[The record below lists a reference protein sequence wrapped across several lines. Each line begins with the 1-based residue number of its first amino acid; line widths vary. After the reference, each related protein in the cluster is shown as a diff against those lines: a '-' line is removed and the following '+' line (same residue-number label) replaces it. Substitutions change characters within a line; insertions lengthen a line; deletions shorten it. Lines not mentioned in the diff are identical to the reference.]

1 MMKKLALIF
10 AFFLLVSSIAFG
22 MEKPPEVRVMALSG
36 NSGLAMVGLM
46 EQAAVQPG
54 FFKYSILKS
63 PDLLMAKLVA
73 GEADIA
79 TLPVNQAAI
88 LYNKGVDVQIPA
100 IIGWGVMYIVGNDT
114 GIKSW
119 KDLKGKE
126 IYLVAKGAVPDL
138 LFRYLAAQNGL
149 NPDRDLKLNYI
160 ASPVELAQLTASGK
174 ASLAT
179 LPEPWVT
186 QVLLRSPQ
194 TKVVLDFQA
203 EWSRVEKQRNT
214 YPQTCLVVTKK
225 FAREQPERLKQ
236 FLKGLEK
243 SIAWLNRNPG
253 TGGVLAEKYV
263 KIPAAAVEKGIVRC
277 NLRYKPARQVKEE
290 VGRFLERLGEVAPD
304 AIGGKLPDAG
314 FYYQP

>member
-10 AFFLLVSSIAFG
+10 AISLLISSIALG
-22 MEKPPEVRVMALSG
+22 TEKNPEVRVMALAG
-36 NSGLAMVGLM
+36 NSGLAMVSLM
-46 EQAAVQPG
+46 EKAAAQTRI
-54 FFKYSILKS
+54 FKYSVLKS

-79 TLPVNQAAI
+79 ALPVNQAAI
-88 LYNKGVDVQIPA
+88 LYNKGINVQIPA

-138 LFRYLAAQNGL
+138 LFRYLAVKNGL
-149 NPDRDLKLNYI
+149 NPERDLKLNYI
-160 ASPVELAQLTASGK
+160 ASPVELAQLAAAGR

-194 TKVVLDFQA
+194 SKVILDFQT
-203 EWSRVEKQRNT
+203 EWSRVEKQRTT

-225 FAREQPERLKQ
+225 FAREQPARFKQ
-236 FLKGLEK
+236 FLKDLEN
-243 SIAWLNRNPG
+243 SIDWLNSNPEA
-253 TGGVLAEKYV
+253 GGILAEKYV
-263 KIPAAAVEKGIVRC
+263 QIPAAAVEKGIVRC
-277 NLRYKPARQVKEE
+277 NLSYKPARKVKEE
-290 VGRFLERLGEVAPD
+290 VGRFLERLGEVAPG
-304 AIGGKLPDAG
+304 AIGGKVPDAG

>member
-1 MMKKLALIF
+1 MIKKLSLIF
-10 AFFLLVSSIAFG
+10 AIFLLVSSIALG
-22 MEKPPEVRVMALSG
+22 IEKSSEVRVMALSG
-36 NSGLAMVGLM
+36 NSGLAMVNLM
-46 EQAAVQPG
+46 ERAAAQAG
-54 FFKYSILKS
+54 LFKYSVLKS

-79 TLPVNQAAI
+79 ALPVNQAAI
-88 LYNKGVDVQIPA
+88 LYNKGVDVRIPA

-138 LFRYLAAQNGL
+138 LFRYLAAKNGL
-149 NPDRDLKLNYI
+149 NPDRDLKINYI
-160 ASPVELAQLTASGK
+160 ASPVELAQLAASGK

-186 QVLLRSPQ
+186 QVLLRSPHS
-194 TKVVLDFQA
+194 KVVLDFQT
-203 EWSRVEKQRNT
+203 EWSRVEKQRTT
-214 YPQTCLVVTKK
+214 YPQTCLVVSGK

-236 FLKGLEK
+236 FLKDMDK
-243 SIAWLNRNPG
+243 SIAWLNRNPES
-253 TGGVLAEKYV
+253 GGILAEKYV
-263 KIPAAAVEKGIVRC
+263 QIPAAAVEKGIARC
-277 NLRYKPARQVKEE
+277 NLSYKPARKVKDE
-290 VGRFLERLGEVAPD
+290 VGRFLERLAEVAPE